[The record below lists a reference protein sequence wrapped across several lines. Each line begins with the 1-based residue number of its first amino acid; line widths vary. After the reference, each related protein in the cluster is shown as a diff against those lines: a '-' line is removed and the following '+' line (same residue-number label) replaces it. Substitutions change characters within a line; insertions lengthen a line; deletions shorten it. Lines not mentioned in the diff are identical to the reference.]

1 MNLKSL
7 IRFTVVALLGGAAAL
22 LVSCGSSGKGLI
34 PAAQAGPLQE
44 DFERVAQAA
53 AAGNGNCTATESEL
67 GKTEQDFLALPAS
80 VDAGLHRVLEEGI
93 ENLRKRALS
102 MCVQPT
108 GGATGTTSTTSTT
121 APPSKTTTTETSTTP
136 ATTPTTPSTP
146 TTTPTTPATS
156 SPNTSGGTEAGS
168 EHGDEHGEHGSE
180 AGDEHG
186 GGAGGPQENGG
197 NGPNVGGASPG
208 AGQ

>member
-7 IRFTVVALLGGAAAL
+7 IHFTVVALLGAAAAL

-34 PAAQAGPLQE
+34 PATQAGPLQE
-44 DFERVAQAA
+44 DFEKVAQAA
-53 AAGNGNCTATESEL
+53 TAGNGNCAATESAL

-80 VDAGLHRVLEEGI
+80 VDAGLHKVLEEGI

-108 GGATGTTSTTSTT
+108 GGATGTTSTTSTI

-136 ATTPTTPSTP
+136 ATSPTTPSTP
-146 TTTPTTPATS
+146 TTTPTTPATT
-156 SPNTSGGTEAGS
+156 SPNTSGGTEAG
-168 EHGDEHGEHGSE
+168 GEHGSE
-180 AGDEHG
+180 ASGEQ
-186 GGAGGPQENGG
+186 GAGAGAVQENGG
-197 NGPNVGGASPG
+197 GESNVGGASPG
-208 AGQ
+208 GGQ